1 MKLAAETVTAANSFE
16 IAPSHRTGDATSAG
30 AQLPWTYVIVVEL
43 KLKWTSA
50 RILGASP
57 IFSRHDKPPR
67 AAKDQI

>member
-1 MKLAAETVTAANSFE
+1 MKLAAETVTTANSFE
-16 IAPSHRTGDATSAG
+16 TPRLITSDATSAG
-30 AQLPWTYVIVVEL
+30 AQLPRTHVTVAEL

-57 IFSRHDKPPR
+57 TFYRQNKALR

>member
-16 IAPSHRTGDATSAG
+16 TPPTHRTGDATSAG

-43 KLKWTSA
+43 KPKWTSA

-67 AAKDQI
+67 AAKYQI